1 MATKSKNATM
11 NMWREFGKLTDLP
24 FRPITDEI
32 PISVDETIIDPKKQV
47 VLSNFIAKE
56 RDKCDACG
64 ELVGVTDEGIY
75 ICMNL
80 KCGTTYNDVLNFAP
94 EWRSYPDDQQSSDP
108 TRCSIPSDPLFEESA
123 TSCKMMGGAY
133 MSAEMRKI
141 QCHLTWAVSYKEK
154 SQYDDYQH
162 IVAIANQNGIVRKI
176 TNDAFVYY
184 KKIFDSKNSFRG
196 ENRDSIIAASI
207 YISCRINNN
216 PRTAKEIAEIFNLN
230 TSAATKGCK
239 KAIGIINLLEK
250 GYDYGDKTVYCTSQP
265 TLFIERYCNKL
276 GVTTELTLLCEFVC
290 LKLEYLN
297 VLTENTPQSIA
308 AGVVYFIGYL
318 FKLNITKAVIKKEI
332 DLSEVTITKCYRKI
346 DAIRAKLIPPI
357 LAAKYGISV

>member
-1 MATKSKNATM
+1 MATKRKNI
-11 NMWREFGKLTDLP
+11 NMWREFGEFTNVP
-24 FRPITDEI
+24 FRPIADEI
-32 PISVDETIIDPKKQV
+32 PIAATETMVDPKKLLEV
-47 VLSNFIAKE
+47 SVFAAKE
-56 RDKCDACG
+56 RDKCDVCG
-64 ELVGVTDEGIY
+64 ELVGISDEGFY
-75 ICMNL
+75 ICTNI
-80 KCGTTYNDVLNFAP
+80 KCGTIYNDVLNFAP

-108 TRCSIPSDPLFEESA
+108 TRCSIPNDPLFEESA
-123 TSCKMMGGAY
+123 TSCKMMYGTH
-133 MSAEMRKI
+133 MSVEMRKI
-141 QCHLTWAVSYKEK
+141 QCQLTWAVSYKEK

-162 IVAIANQNGIVRKI
+162 IIAIANQHGIVRKI
-176 TNDAFVYY
+176 TNDAFIYY

-250 GYDYGDKTVYCTSQP
+250 EYEYIDKTVYCTSQP

-276 GVTTELTLLCEFVC
+276 GIPNELTLLCEFVC

-297 VLTENTPQSIA
+297 VLTENTPQAIA
-308 AGVVYFIGYL
+308 AGVVYFIGFL
-318 FKLNITKAVIKKEI
+318 FKLNITKAMIKKEI
-332 DLSEVTITKCYRKI
+332 DLSEVTITKCYKKI
-346 DAIRAKLIPPI
+346 DVIRESLVPPMI
-357 LAAKYGISV
+357 AAKYGITV